1 MITGQRIRG
10 SAVAKPPQPHN
21 GLPETRQR
29 PAAARGATAAQ
40 LAHSSFAT
48 NWGQFPGD
56 VKRATIADH
65 VESFGRR

>member
-1 MITGQRIRG
+1 MITGQRIPG

-29 PAAARGATAAQ
+29 PAAARGAAAP

-48 NWGQFPGD
+48 NWASSLGTSSVP
-56 VKRATIADH
+56 R
-65 VESFGRR
+65 